1 MRRVHELPPS
11 PPDLIDAPPHLGH
24 RYPYSPAEASRVPRS
39 YTGVEEAMA
48 NPHGRGLPPPAG
60 MGIPQQ
66 PPPPQ
71 HMAQQ
76 PPPAHQHAQPP
87 PHMPHSSHG
96 HRHRDSWSSTLPAP
110 PQPSQQSP
118 HWQGSSDESM
128 RTWLAARTEEEKT
141 KQEEEKTRQEGLR
154 LEQRKIEIE
163 ILRASFS
170 GGIPPPMVPLVFAG
184 MGGGVLPQTAIDW
197 AQSLVPPQQQ
207 VHHPQLLPPQRAA
220 SPDPQREGAT
230 YHAQP
235 GTMSQQAGYAGYEG
249 GRPRGQ
255 TISGAIGHSSSGSIG
270 GSMPGPSVYQPHR
283 GGPQPQSQQPQQD
296 NSQSIYFHHWQP
308 PGTAAGGSG
317 SASNRPGT
325 PSGSSQN
332 KRKRESF

>member
-1 MRRVHELPPS
+1 
-11 PPDLIDAPPHLGH
+11 
-24 RYPYSPAEASRVPRS
+24 
-39 YTGVEEAMA
+39 
-48 NPHGRGLPPPAG
+48 
-60 MGIPQQ
+60 
-66 PPPPQ
+66 
-71 HMAQQ
+71 
-76 PPPAHQHAQPP
+76 
-87 PHMPHSSHG
+87 
-96 HRHRDSWSSTLPAP
+96 
-110 PQPSQQSP
+110 
-118 HWQGSSDESM
+118 M